1 MLRIISILLTGIV
14 TSLYFFPFFTTFL
27 RGVNTKMVVAAF
39 GLAILWKNMAQS
51 RDSLINKDLFVLTL
65 WAFAVSLAGFIAVT
79 LNETYDY
86 TFATYFI
93 SMWVWFGGAYAVTQ
107 LIKCVHGTLSVR
119 LVGDY
124 LIGVCVAQCIIA
136 FLMGQSQPLKD
147 FVDSFL
153 AGEGFMGKVEDRL
166 YGIGASLDV
175 AGMKFAAVLYII
187 TYLAIK
193 PYERQSIVRM
203 LLYILSFLIIA
214 TIGNMIGRTA
224 TIGIILSALY
234 LVYVYLAAEPEQVAN
249 VRSLVACSAYLLVPF
264 LCAVIYLYN
273 TDAAVRHDIRF
284 AFEGFFSLYEQGKW
298 ETNSNEILKGM
309 YVFPDNM
316 KTWII
321 GDGYFDNPNESL
333 YYTGPQYRGFY
344 HDTDVGYLRFIY
356 YFGMTGLL
364 TISLYMCRV
373 AGKCMQRFG
382 EYKSLFLGIAILN
395 FIVWFKV
402 SSDLFSVFALFLCI
416 VNGDG
421 RDGDCRRSLKTTVL

>member
-1 MLRIISILLTGIV
+1 MLRIISILSAGIV

-27 RGVNTKMVVAAF
+27 PGVNTKMVVAAF
-39 GLAILWKNMAQS
+39 GLAILWKNKAQS
-51 RDSLINKDLFVLTL
+51 RDSLINKDLLVLTI
-65 WAFAVSLAGFIAVT
+65 WALAVSLAGFITVT

-93 SMWVWFGGAYAVTQ
+93 SMWVWLGGAYAVTQ
-107 LIKCVHGTLSVR
+107 QIKHVHGTLSVR

-124 LIGVCVAQCIIA
+124 LIGVCVVQCVIA
-136 FLMGQSQPLKD
+136 FLMGQSLPLKD

-175 AGMKFAAVLYII
+175 AGMKFAAVLMIITCLSAKTTSQASISRTLFYII
-187 TYLAIK
+187 
-193 PYERQSIVRM
+193 
-203 LLYILSFLIIA
+203 SFLIIA
-214 TIGNMIGRTA
+214 TIGNMMGRT
-224 TIGIILSALY
+224 TTTGVLLSVLY
-234 LVYVYLAAEPEQVAN
+234 LVYVYLTAKPDQVAHI
-249 VRSLVACSAYLLVPF
+249 RRLVTCFFCVLVPF
-264 LCAVIYLYN
+264 LLVVIHLYN

-284 AFEGFFSLYEQGKW
+284 AFEGFFSLFEQGEW

-321 GDGYFDNPNESL
+321 GDGYFDNPNESP
-333 YYTGPQYRGFY
+333 YYTGPQYTGFY

-373 AGKCMQRFG
+373 AGKCMQRFR
-382 EYKSLFLGIAILN
+382 EYRLLFLGIAILN

-416 VNGDG
+416 VNSDG
-421 RDGDCRRSLKTTVL
+421 RDADCQRSLKTT